1 MSAIGKWV
9 GGVLALFLLLVSAAG
24 LWLWLSLSSIEVEQ
38 LSDDLYVLRGAQS
51 GNVAVLATGKG
62 SVVVDSMISARQG
75 SLIAAKALQLTGEP
89 VRWVINTHYHL
100 DHSYGNAGFEGGVR
114 FLASERTAH
123 WMQTFSAEYWSG
135 DNADKMP
142 AGEPETLS
150 RLQLGRHSVQL
161 IHSLPAHTDGDWAVY
176 FEDERVLHTGDLFFN
191 QHYPNIDLE
200 AGGSIRQ
207 WSAAIDQLL
216 ALDFERVIPG
226 HGATTDRKGLKQFQA
241 FMQELWVLGETAA
254 KTGQSLKEAQIN
266 GWLQADQGYEELG
279 IPLVFRLDRDF
290 VIQQA
295 WREANRYYQGGKTLA
310 AP

>member
-1 MSAIGKWV
+1 MSSVVKGIAA
-9 GGVLALFLLLVSAAG
+9 VLSLLLLVVCAGG

-38 LSDDLYVLRGAQS
+38 LSEDLYVLRGAQS

-100 DHSYGNAGFEGGVR
+100 DHSYGNAGFESGVR

-123 WMQTFSAEYWSG
+123 WMRTFSQDYWSG
-135 DNADKMP
+135 NNADKMP
-142 AGEPETLS
+142 AGEPKTLT

-176 FEDERVLHTGDLFFN
+176 FENERVLHTGDLFFH

-207 WSAAIDQLL
+207 WPSAIDQLL
-216 ALDFERVIPG
+216 ALEFERVIPG
-226 HGATTDRKGLKQFQA
+226 HGATTDRRGLKQFQS
-241 FMQELWVLGETAA
+241 FMSELWAVGETAA
-254 KTGQSLKEAQIN
+254 RTGQSLKEAQIN
-266 GWLQADQGYEELG
+266 GWLQADTGYEELG

-295 WREANRYYQGGKTLA
+295 WREANEYYRA
-310 AP
+310 D